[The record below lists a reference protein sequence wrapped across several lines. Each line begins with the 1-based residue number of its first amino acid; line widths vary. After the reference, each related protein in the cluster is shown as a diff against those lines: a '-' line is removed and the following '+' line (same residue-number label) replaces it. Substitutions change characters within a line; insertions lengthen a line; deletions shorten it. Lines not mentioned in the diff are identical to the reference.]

1 MTDNLHDHLAIA
13 IQTVRAAQRHVDLQS
28 TAQKSA
34 REYWQRDLERMQLKL
49 SDLVLEHA
57 DTILAALAHK
67 PPPDATLAE
76 RLAWFEGAGRA
87 AFEANADIFIDNVT
101 AVMDTAEHG
110 EQ

>member
-1 MTDNLHDHLAIA
+1 MTELHETLADVINAILEATQHDDDESLNQAIA
-13 IQTVRAAQRHVDLQS
+13 RL
-28 TAQKSA
+28 TAV
-34 REYWQRDLERMQLKL
+34 
-49 SDLVLEHA
+49 VLGNR